1 VRNHRLA
8 HHLTGVATG
17 LAAVAAVT
25 GLVFA
30 LRPVSPVLSLGV
42 LYLLAVVPVAVVWG
56 IPYAFAV
63 SVASMLAFN
72 WFFLP
77 PVHTFAL
84 RNSENWVALG
94 VYLATGV
101 VVGELAARSRRR
113 AAEAE
118 LQAHEAAFVAGA
130 AARLLESGGV
140 QRELREIASE
150 LAGLLG
156 AARASIEV
164 DSRRKPDE
172 DETAYDLTVGNRSIG
187 RLYLDSGA
195 RVDPA
200 RLARLLPTLGSLL
213 AVTADRE
220 RLARR
225 AVEAETLRR
234 SDAVKTAILRAVS
247 HDLRSPLTAIRAAAE
262 GLENPSFELG
272 PDDQAALLGTIGLET
287 RRLDRLVSNL
297 LDVSLLESGT
307 AAPRPEVWT
316 LDGLVERAL
325 DALGDE
331 SARIQ
336 VSLPQ
341 EPAAVRV
348 DGAQIE
354 RVLVNLLENA
364 LRVAESVEIAGDET
378 EREALLRVRD
388 DGPGLDE
395 RDLERIFDPFERS
408 RSAAGRGSGLGLA
421 IARGFAQANGCRLW
435 AESPP
440 GSGAT
445 FVLALPRVEVPAGAI
460 A

>member
-1 VRNHRLA
+1 MRNHRIS
-8 HHLTGVATG
+8 HHLTGAGADLAT
-17 LAAVAAVT
+17 VAAVT

-30 LRPVSPVLSLGV
+30 LRPVAPVLSLGV
-42 LYLLAVVPVAVVWG
+42 LYLLAIVLVAVVWG
-56 IPYAFAV
+56 TPHAFAV

-84 RNSENWVALG
+84 RNSENWVALA
-94 VYLATGV
+94 VYVVTGI

-118 LQAHEAAFVAGA
+118 LRAQESALVAGF
-130 AARLLESGGV
+130 AARLLESGDV
-140 QRELREIASE
+140 QRELRDLASQ
-150 LAGLLG
+150 LARLLG
-156 AARASIEV
+156 AGKVSIEL
-164 DSRRKPDE
+164 DSQRKPDE
-172 DETAYDLTVGNRSIG
+172 DETAYDLTVGDRRVG
-187 RLYLDSGA
+187 RLYVDAGTGVDSA
-195 RVDPA
+195 VVTRLVPA
-200 RLARLLPTLGSLL
+200 LASLL
-213 AVTADRE
+213 AVTSDRE

-247 HDLRSPLTAIRAAAE
+247 HDLRSPLTAIRAASE
-262 GLENPSFELG
+262 GLKRGSFELR
-272 PDDQAALLGTIGLET
+272 PDDQDTLLATITHET

-297 LDVSLLESGT
+297 LDLSLLESGT

-316 LDGLVERAL
+316 LDGLVGRAL
-325 DALGDE
+325 DAIGAE
-331 SARIQ
+331 AARVQ
-336 VSLPQ
+336 VALPSD
-341 EPAAVRV
+341 PAAVRV
-348 DGAQIE
+348 DGVQIE

-364 LRVAESVEIAGDET
+364 LRIGESVEIESGEDGE
-378 EREALLRVRD
+378 EALLRVRD

-395 RDLERIFDPFERS
+395 RDLERIFDPFERGRGS
-408 RSAAGRGSGLGLA
+408 AGRGSGLGLA

-440 GSGAT
+440 GAGAV
-445 FVLALPRVEVPAGAI
+445 FVLAMPRVDVPAAVT

>member
-1 VRNHRLA
+1 MRHRTLV
-8 HHLTGVATG
+8 HHLAGAGAG

-30 LRPVSPVLSLGV
+30 LRPVAPVLSLGV
-42 LYLLAVVPVAVVWG
+42 LYLLAVVLVAVVWG
-56 IPYAFAV
+56 IPHAFAV

-84 RNSENWVALG
+84 RNSENWVALA
-94 VYLATGV
+94 VYLATGI

-113 AAEAE
+113 AGEAE
-118 LQAHEAAFVAGA
+118 LRAREAAFVASA

-156 AARASIEV
+156 AAKASIEIG
-164 DSRRKPDE
+164 SRRKPDE
-172 DETAYDLTVGNRSIG
+172 HETAYDLTVGSRSIG
-187 RLYLDSGA
+187 RLYVDSTA
-195 RVDPA
+195 AVEAATVA
-200 RLARLLPTLGSLL
+200 RLVPALASLL
-213 AVTADRE
+213 AVTSDRE

-262 GLENPSFELG
+262 GLQSGSFELG
-272 PDDQAALLGTIGLET
+272 PDDQAALLGTISLET

-297 LDVSLLESGT
+297 LDLSLLESGT

-316 LDGLVERAL
+316 LDGVVGRAL
-325 DALGDE
+325 DALGTE
-331 SARIQ
+331 AAR
-336 VSLPQ
+336 VRVALPHD
-341 EPAAVRV
+341 PAAVRV

-364 LRVAESVEIAGDET
+364 LRAGESVVIDAGENG
-378 EREALLRVRD
+378 REALLRVRD

-395 RDLERIFDPFERS
+395 RDLERIFDPFERGRFAS
-408 RSAAGRGSGLGLA
+408 GRGSGLGLA

-440 GSGAT
+440 ASGAT

>member
-8 HHLTGVATG
+8 HHLAGVASG

-30 LRPVSPVLSLGV
+30 LRPVAPVLSLGV
-42 LYLLAVVPVAVVWG
+42 LYLLAVVLVAVVWG

-84 RNSENWVALG
+84 RNSENWVALA
-94 VYLATGV
+94 VYLATGI
-101 VVGELAARSRRR
+101 VVGELAARARRR

-118 LQAHEAAFVAGA
+118 LRAHEAAFIASA

-164 DSRRKPDE
+164 DSLRKPDE
-172 DETAYDLTVGNRSIG
+172 DETAYDLTVGGRNIG
-187 RLYLDSGA
+187 RLYLDAGA
-195 RVDPA
+195 GVDAATIA
-200 RLARLLPTLGSLL
+200 RLVPALASLL

-234 SDAVKTAILRAVS
+234 SDVVKTAILRAVS

-262 GLENPSFELG
+262 GLQSRSFELSA
-272 PDDQAALLGTIGLET
+272 DDQAALLGTISVET

-297 LDVSLLESGT
+297 LDLSLLESGT
-307 AAPRPEVWT
+307 AASRPEVWT
-316 LDGLVERAL
+316 LDGLVGRAL
-325 DALGDE
+325 DALGIE
-331 SARIQ
+331 GAR
-336 VSLPQ
+336 VKVALPLD
-341 EPAAVRV
+341 PPAVRV

-364 LRVAESVEIAGDET
+364 LRVGESIEIDGGEDGH
-378 EREALLRVRD
+378 EALLRIRD
-388 DGPGLDE
+388 DGPGLEE
-395 RDLERIFDPFERS
+395 RDLERIFDPFERG